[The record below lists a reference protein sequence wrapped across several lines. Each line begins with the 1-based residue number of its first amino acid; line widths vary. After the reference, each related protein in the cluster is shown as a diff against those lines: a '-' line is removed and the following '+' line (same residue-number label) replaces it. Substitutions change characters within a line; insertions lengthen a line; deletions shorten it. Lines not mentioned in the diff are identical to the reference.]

1 MRYLRSGHG
10 LSCSVQTVLMTRRA
24 PRRETPALGDAIRRC
39 REERHLTLE
48 EAARRIGT
56 SQQNLSNWEN
66 GRRPRSRAVVDA
78 LDVALG
84 ADGDIV
90 RAYLGGGELADRVAQ
105 LELRMAL
112 IETVRDKSLPQVHQ
126 NTEDLAQLWDQVRQL
141 ADDVQ
146 RLIGRAQ
153 RTP

>member
-48 EAARRIGT
+48 EAARLIGT

-90 RAYLGGGELADRVAQ
+90 RAYLGGSDLSDRVAE

-112 IETVRDKSLPQVHQ
+112 IESIRDKAVPEIRQ
-126 NTEDLAQLWDQVRQL
+126 NTEDLARLWDQVRQL

-146 RLIGRAQ
+146 RLIGQTQ
-153 RTP
+153 RMP